1 MAKERRHG
9 EACLPSDFLC
19 DDHFLPEERR
29 RDDCFLEEFAMN
41 LDWPAED
48 ECLYMTGLAWQMPGS
63 FLGDTRYCDRKYGLT
78 AGSPGTSLRGRFIS
92 SEKKGSL
99 DAPSLVALPPALS
112 FSDHCETADSGHRTS
127 PVPIHLQRFQAT
139 QVALRFSAKDFIGG
153 LRMVSRSSS
162 ISSAPNSFHQPKQL
176 QLMRQQ
182 LFARQSEARGGVNSH
197 NRGHP
202 VGLSPSARRPRQIQ
216 QQQQQPQAGSGMR
229 AVFLSSPSAR
239 REAAGTGVFLPRIGG
254 DKSEPPKKPA
264 LTAPLLLWV
273 VAAAYSTVLVPE
285 RVVQALNL
293 NLEETGGKPYS
304 VLDHGKLLSVRST
317 LTPKTLH
324 QLTKSCSPPKRT
336 STDALMSRRD
346 AVLSHQKRNHRPLH
360 PTPPAIREMRLP
372 QEWTY

>member
-63 FLGDTRYCDRKYGLT
+63 FLGDTRYCDRKYGFT

-99 DAPSLVALPPALS
+99 DAPSLVALPLALS

-153 LRMVSRSSS
+153 LRMRSLFYSS
-162 ISSAPNSFHQPKQL
+162 IRFWTD
-176 QLMRQQ
+176 
-182 LFARQSEARGGVNSH
+182 VNDLHRS
-197 NRGHP
+197 
-202 VGLSPSARRPRQIQ
+202 
-216 QQQQQPQAGSGMR
+216 
-229 AVFLSSPSAR
+229 
-239 REAAGTGVFLPRIGG
+239 
-254 DKSEPPKKPA
+254 A

>member
-63 FLGDTRYCDRKYGLT
+63 FLGDTRYCDRKYGFT

-112 FSDHCETADSGHRTS
+112 FSDHCEPADSGRRTS

-139 QVALRFSAKDFIGG
+139 
-153 LRMVSRSSS
+153 
-162 ISSAPNSFHQPKQL
+162 QPKQL

-264 LTAPLLLWV
+264 
-273 VAAAYSTVLVPE
+273 YSTVLVPE

-304 VLDHGKLLSVRST
+304 VLDH
-317 LTPKTLH
+317 
-324 QLTKSCSPPKRT
+324 
-336 STDALMSRRD
+336 DALMSRRD